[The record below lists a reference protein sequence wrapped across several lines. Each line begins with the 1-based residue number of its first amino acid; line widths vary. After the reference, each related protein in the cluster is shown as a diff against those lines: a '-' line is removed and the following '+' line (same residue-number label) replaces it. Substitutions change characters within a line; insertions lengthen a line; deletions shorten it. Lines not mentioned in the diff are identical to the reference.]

1 MFQLS
6 GIVFNVTRYMDFH
19 PGGISELMRGVGK
32 AATKL
37 FESVSPI
44 NIQFINDQR
53 DDPSYDRLFYFY
65 VPIDRP
71 LQVHAWVN
79 YQSILQKCVVGR
91 LSRGS
96 ITGSSSSSMENPAS
110 ATTNCSSTAQNLI
123 TTNCTSE

>member
-1 MFQLS
+1 MFHLS

-32 AATKL
+32 DATKL

-44 NIQFINDQR
+44 NIQSNETIPRSIDH
-53 DDPSYDRLFYFY
+53 YFY

-96 ITGSSSSSMENPAS
+96 MTGSSSSSMENPVS

-123 TTNCTSE
+123 TTSCTSE